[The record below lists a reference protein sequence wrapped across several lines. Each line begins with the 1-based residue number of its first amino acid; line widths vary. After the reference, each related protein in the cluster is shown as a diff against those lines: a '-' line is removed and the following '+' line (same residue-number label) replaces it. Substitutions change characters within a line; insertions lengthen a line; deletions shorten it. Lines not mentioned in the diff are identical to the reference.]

1 MSKAFLKIFS
11 ALIFWG
17 ILILVLVY
25 IPYPESLTSATPF
38 QILIFFI
45 PLFLALTFTLNLF
58 FKFVFSSA
66 SISLGIVFLLLLK
79 ALDALNFV
87 SAALTIVAVGLLLS
101 YFKKERGKRHLT
113 SVSKI
118 SKLTSLHRKKQ

>member
-1 MSKAFLKIFS
+1 M
-11 ALIFWG
+11 
-17 ILILVLVY
+17 VLVY

>member
-1 MSKAFLKIFS
+1 MSKTFLKIFS

-17 ILILVLVY
+17 GLILVLVY

-79 ALDALNFV
+79 ALNTLNFV
-87 SAALTIVAVGLLLS
+87 SASLTIVAVGLLLS
-101 YFKKERGKRHLT
+101 YFRKEKGKRHLT